1 MASTGSVYPDARLVD
16 PRGNVIS
23 FGRVKVGVSATLEA
37 HDFEVKTVKSVTFGP
52 FSRVNP
58 QTRFVPGSIG
68 TLTAKQY
75 AREFVVMS
83 GSIGSRGALNNNVVV
98 TAYRA
103 RTLGT
108 ITGRAVT
115 AQGTAGLYI
124 GTQAGS
130 FSASYIAV
138 GL

>member
-1 MASTGSVYPDARLVD
+1 MASTGSVYPDARITD

-23 FGRVKVGVSATLEA
+23 FGRVKVGVSSTLEA
-37 HDFEVKTVKSVTFGP
+37 HDFEVKTLKSITFGP

-58 QTRFVPGSIG
+58 QTRFVAGSIG
-68 TLTAKQY
+68 TLSAKEY

-108 ITGRAVT
+108 LTSRGVT
-115 AQGTAGLYI
+115 AQGTKGLYI
-124 GTQAGS
+124 GTQSGS
-130 FSASYIAV
+130 FSSSYIAV